1 MLLECFPK
9 YRACFYVCFEHYHR
23 GNCPYEIICLAHRL
37 DLRHYRSRAV
47 MARVCQVCCKHS
59 AVFQH
64 QGWYRDLGEQRLEAP
79 VWFEKLLCLLHFNI
93 EYLFAQ
99 LLSCVRLYDPMD
111 CSLPGSSVHGILQ
124 ARILEWVAVSSSRG
138 SSQPRI
144 EPVSPVSL
152 ALAGRFF
159 TTSATFS
166 IEYPQ
171 IKCVLFCLLMENIK
185 LQYHQCKP
193 FLRTYYQ
200 ARHSEI
206 QKSYSRLNLERT
218 RLGFKK
224 YKK

>member
-1 MLLECFPK
+1 MSRYFSSFVSSPHRVRIARM
-9 YRACFYVCFEHYHR
+9 RARSLHS
-23 GNCPYEIICLAHRL
+23 CL
-37 DLRHYRSRAV
+37 D
-47 MARVCQVCCKHS
+47 
-59 AVFQH
+59 
-64 QGWYRDLGEQRLEAP
+64 
-79 VWFEKLLCLLHFNI
+79 
-93 EYLFAQ
+93 
-99 LLSCVRLYDPMD
+99 YDPMD